1 MKEITNNYHLEYE
14 YQALQEVVSYFNGLY
29 EQNEE
34 LHNRLRFINKKILK
48 KFKEN
53 NIPSVLWLFTSQDKD
68 LVKLFNSILN
78 ELIYTEPIL
87 ARVFIY
93 NSTLP
98 EDLLIRKRL
107 KDYLP
112 DEAIN
117 FLHSLFYLDLLI
129 DSRLA
134 QNLRF
139 NDKPVKGIHLRSFV
153 VGKIID
159 GLLSDFKHFR
169 LIDIVK
175 IAGAQESIE
184 KLRDE
189 RVYKTDEGLV
199 FDYSPLFKEV
209 LTNTTIIREVFN
221 EDHFKNS
228 KYGADADE
236 VICDYIQK
244 TQYDNRKDECFGN
257 NLDTSKIKTII
268 RYKGQEREI
277 PLQLLPK
284 YKNLIK
290 KAGEITLTNLSEDG
304 GFKEDEKQEAMIG
317 LLKGAMT
324 YDKDKGTVAG
334 WLKKNVTWGLGN
346 AFDEQSTEALK
357 NGRTKKRIL
366 KEEIDSFGGSLDEPI
381 NEDDR
386 EDTRKDNIP
395 DKNNLSP
402 MDELIEKD
410 ELKDKESILSE
421 IYQKEPRMRNI
432 IEKEE
437 NGISLTDNERQI
449 KKRTIDKFK

>member
-1 MKEITNNYHLEYE
+1 M
-14 YQALQEVVSYFNGLY
+14 
-29 EQNEE
+29 
-34 LHNRLRFINKKILK
+34 
-48 KFKEN
+48 
-53 NIPSVLWLFTSQDKD
+53 
-68 LVKLFNSILN
+68 
-78 ELIYTEPIL
+78 
-87 ARVFIY
+87 
-93 NSTLP
+93 
-98 EDLLIRKRL
+98 
-107 KDYLP
+107 
-112 DEAIN
+112 
-117 FLHSLFYLDLLI
+117 
-129 DSRLA
+129 
-134 QNLRF
+134 
-139 NDKPVKGIHLRSFV
+139 
-153 VGKIID
+153 
-159 GLLSDFKHFR
+159 
-169 LIDIVK
+169 
-175 IAGAQESIE
+175 
-184 KLRDE
+184 
-189 RVYKTDEGLV
+189 
-199 FDYSPLFKEV
+199 
-209 LTNTTIIREVFN
+209 
-221 EDHFKNS
+221 
-228 KYGADADE
+228 
-236 VICDYIQK
+236 
-244 TQYDNRKDECFGN
+244 
-257 NLDTSKIKTII
+257 
-268 RYKGQEREI
+268 
-277 PLQLLPK
+277 PK